1 MTGLDASCINAIRG
15 LSIDAIQK
23 ANSGHPGLPMGA
35 APMAYTLWSKYLH
48 HNPRNPHWFNR
59 DRFILSAGHGS
70 MLLYSLLHLTGYDLS
85 IDDLKQFRQL
95 HSLTPGH
102 PENFTTAGV
111 EMATGPL
118 AQGFG
123 HSIGFALAET
133 WQRANFNKPGFD
145 VVDHYTYV
153 IASDGDMM
161 EGLSNESASLA
172 GHLHLGRLI
181 VLYDD
186 NEISLDGPTSL
197 SFTED
202 VGARFEALGWHV
214 QKIDGMNVDAIDAAL
229 REAKHVTDK
238 PSLIACKTIIGYGS
252 PNKAGTSKS
261 HGSALGPDEVKLT
274 KEFLGLPT
282 EPDFYV
288 DPAALTE
295 WRKAIEHGAA
305 LQAKWEKLF
314 DDYKAAY
321 PELGQL
327 LSDAIEGKFPSGW
340 EEVLPSFSSPVS
352 SRKAGKDVLNAI
364 VTKHPL
370 LIGGNADLS
379 ESTFALQTASGEFD
393 WENRTQKNFMF
404 GVREHAMV
412 AALNGMTL
420 HGGIQ
425 AYGGTFFIFSDYC
438 RPSIR
443 LAALMHCPTILVFS
457 HDSIGLGEDGP
468 THQPVE
474 QLMSLRAVPNL
485 NVFRP
490 ADGNETA
497 VGWKVALESKKT
509 PTCLVLSRQ
518 DLVPVSPANV
528 KAHPAEKGAYVVSE
542 AAGGTAKLI
551 LIGSG
556 SEVGLCISAKQILEA
571 EGIPTSVVSMPSWFL
586 FEQQAAEYKASV
598 FPKDI
603 KKISVEAGSTLAWPR
618 YSDVQIGLDRYGISA
633 PSKQAFAAL
642 GFTVEH
648 VVEVA
653 KQTLA

>member
-35 APMAYTLWSKYLH
+35 APMAYTLWTKFLK
-48 HNPRNPHWFNR
+48 HNPTNPHWFDR

-95 HSLTPGH
+95 HSRTPGH
-102 PENFTTAGV
+102 PENFQTVGV

-123 HSIGFALAET
+123 HSVGFALAEA
-133 WQRANFNKPGFD
+133 WLRATFNKPGFD
-145 VVDHYTYV
+145 IVDHYTYV
-153 IASDGDMM
+153 LASDGDMM

-172 GHLHLGRLI
+172 GHLHLGKLI

-197 SFTED
+197 SFTEN

-214 QKIDGMNVDAIDAAL
+214 QRVDGMDVHAVDSAL
-229 REAKHVTDK
+229 KEAQHVKDQ
-238 PSLIACKTIIGYGS
+238 PSLICCKTIIGFGS
-252 PNKAGTSKS
+252 PNKAGTQKS
-261 HGSALGPDEVKLT
+261 HGAALGAEEVKLT
-274 KEFLGLPT
+274 KEALGIPL

-288 DPAALTE
+288 APEAVEHYRT
-295 WRKAIEHGAA
+295 AIATG
-305 LQAKWEKLF
+305 QAKEAKWNDLF
-314 DDYKAAY
+314 AAYKVEY
-321 PELGQL
+321 PELAGIL
-327 LSDAIEGKFPSGW
+327 EKAIAGDFPTDWVESLPTFDA
-340 EEVLPSFSSPVS
+340 PVA
-352 SRKAGKDVLNAI
+352 SRKAGNIVLNAI
-364 VTKHPL
+364 GAHHPT

-379 ESTFALQTASGEFD
+379 ESTYAFQKSSGEFSWD
-393 WENRTQKNFMF
+393 DHAQRNLMF

-412 AALNGMTL
+412 AAVNGLTL

-425 AYGGTFFIFSDYC
+425 AFGGTFFIFSDYC

-443 LAALMHCPTILVFS
+443 LAALMHCPSILVFT
-457 HDSIGLGEDGP
+457 HDSVGLGEDGP
-468 THQPVE
+468 THQPIE
-474 QLMSLRAVPNL
+474 QLTSLRAMPNL

-497 VGWKVALESKKT
+497 IGWKVALKSKKT
-509 PTCLVLSRQ
+509 PTLLVLSRQ
-518 DLVPVSPANV
+518 DLVPVSPAPIGT
-528 KAHPAEKGAYVVSE
+528 HPAEAGAYIAQE
-542 AAGGTAKLI
+542 ASTGTPQVI
-551 LIGSG
+551 LIGTG
-556 SEVGLCISAKQILEA
+556 SEVGLCVGAKEKLEA
-571 EGIPTSVVSMPSWFL
+571 EGIPTRVVSMPSWFL
-586 FEQQAAEYKASV
+586 FEEQTPEYKQSV
-598 FPKDI
+598 LPSGI
-603 KKISVEAGSTLAWPR
+603 KKVSVEAGSTLAWPR
-618 YSDVQIGLDRYGISA
+618 YSDAQVGIDRFGISA
-633 PSKQAFAAL
+633 PAKQVFAEL
-642 GFTVEH
+642 GLTVDH

>member
-35 APMAYTLWSKYLH
+35 APMAYTLWTKHLR

-85 IDDLKQFRQL
+85 LDELKQFRQL
-95 HSLTPGH
+95 DSLTPGH
-102 PENFTTAGV
+102 PEYLKTAGV
-111 EMATGPL
+111 EMTTGPL
-118 AQGFG
+118 GQGFG
-123 HSIGFALAET
+123 HAVGFALAET
-133 WQRANFNKPGFD
+133 WLRSTFNKPGFD
-145 VVDHYTYV
+145 IVDHYTYV

-172 GHLHLGRLI
+172 GHLHLGKLI

-186 NEISLDGPTSL
+186 NDISLDGPTSL
-197 SFTED
+197 SFTEN

-214 QKIDGMNVDAIDAAL
+214 QRVDGMDVHAVDSAL
-229 REAKHVTDK
+229 KEAHHVTDK

-282 EPDFYV
+282 EPAFYI
-288 DPAALTE
+288 DPVALAE
-295 WRKAIEHGAA
+295 YRKAIEHGASIE
-305 LQAKWEKLF
+305 AKWDKNFEE
-314 DDYKAAY
+314 YKAAY
-321 PELGQL
+321 PELGPL
-327 LSDAIEGKFPSGW
+327 LSDAIEGKFPTGW
-340 EEVLPSFSSPVS
+340 EDVLPSFSSPVS

-379 ESTFALQTASGEFD
+379 ESTFALQTSSGEFD

-420 HGGIQ
+420 HGGLQ
-425 AYGGTFFIFSDYC
+425 VYGGTFFIFTDYC
-438 RPSIR
+438 RPAIR

-485 NVFRP
+485 NVYRP

-497 VGWKVALESKKT
+497 VGWKIALESKKT
-509 PTCLVLSRQ
+509 PTILVLSRQ
-518 DLVPVSPANV
+518 DLTPVSPNNV
-528 KAHPAEKGAYVVSE
+528 KDHPAEKGAYVVSE
-542 AAGGTAKLI
+542 ASGGTAKLI
-551 LIGSG
+551 LIGTG
-556 SEVGLCISAKQILEA
+556 SEVALCIGAKERLEA
-571 EGIPTSVVSMPSWFL
+571 EGIPTSVVSMPSWHL
-586 FEQQAAEYKASV
+586 FEEQTPEYKASV
-598 FPKDI
+598 FPKGI
-603 KKISVEAGSTLAWPR
+603 KKVSVEAGSTLAWPR
-618 YSDVQIGLDRYGISA
+618 YSDAQVGLDRFGTSA
-633 PSKQAFAAL
+633 PSKQAFASL

-653 KQTLA
+653 KETVG

>member
-133 WQRANFNKPGFD
+133 WLRANFNKPGFD

>member
-35 APMAYTLWSKYLH
+35 APMAYTLWTKHLR
-48 HNPRNPHWFNR
+48 HNSRNPHWFNR

-85 IDDLKQFRQL
+85 LDELKQFRQL
-95 HSLTPGH
+95 DSLTPGH
-102 PENFTTAGV
+102 PEYLKTAGV
-111 EMATGPL
+111 EMTTGPL
-118 AQGFG
+118 GQGFG
-123 HSIGFALAET
+123 HAVGFALAET
-133 WQRANFNKPGFD
+133 WLRSTFNKPGFD
-145 VVDHYTYV
+145 IVDHYTYV

-172 GHLHLGRLI
+172 GHLHLGKLI

-186 NEISLDGPTSL
+186 NDISLDGPTSL
-197 SFTED
+197 SFTEN

-214 QKIDGMNVDAIDAAL
+214 QRVDGMDVHAVDSAL
-229 REAKHVTDK
+229 KEAHHVTDK

-282 EPDFYV
+282 EPAFYI
-288 DPAALTE
+288 DPVALAE
-295 WRKAIEHGAA
+295 YRKAIEHGASIE
-305 LQAKWEKLF
+305 AKWDKNFEE
-314 DDYKAAY
+314 YKAAY
-321 PELGQL
+321 PELGPL
-327 LSDAIEGKFPSGW
+327 LSDAIEGKFPTGW
-340 EEVLPSFSSPVS
+340 EDVLPSFSSPVS

-379 ESTFALQTASGEFD
+379 ESTFALQTSSGEFD

-420 HGGIQ
+420 HGGLQ
-425 AYGGTFFIFSDYC
+425 VYGGTFFIFTDYC
-438 RPSIR
+438 RPAIR

-485 NVFRP
+485 NVYRP

-497 VGWKVALESKKT
+497 VGWKIALESKKT
-509 PTCLVLSRQ
+509 PTILVLSRQ
-518 DLVPVSPANV
+518 DLTPVNPNNV
-528 KAHPAEKGAYVVSE
+528 KDHPAEKGAYVVSE
-542 AAGGTAKLI
+542 ASGGTAKLI
-551 LIGSG
+551 LIGTG
-556 SEVGLCISAKQILEA
+556 SEVALCIGAKERLEA
-571 EGIPTSVVSMPSWFL
+571 EGIPTSVVSMPSWHL
-586 FEQQAAEYKASV
+586 FEEQTPEYKASV
-598 FPKDI
+598 FPKGI
-603 KKISVEAGSTLAWPR
+603 KKVSVEAGSTLAWPR
-618 YSDVQIGLDRYGISA
+618 YSDAQVGLDRFGTSA
-633 PSKQAFAAL
+633 PSKQAFASL

-653 KQTLA
+653 KETVG